1 MQWGEAYR
9 TLHRE
14 VWQESVR
21 VLKPGGLFVLN
32 ISDHVRGGK
41 VMPVTAWHTSA
52 LADLGVIWKYRLP
65 VETPRMRY
73 GQNSALRVSHEDVY
87 VGVL

>member
-1 MQWGEAYR
+1 
-9 TLHRE
+9 
-14 VWQESVR
+14 
-21 VLKPGGLFVLN
+21 
-32 ISDHVRGGK
+32 
-41 VMPVTAWHTSA
+41 MPVTAWHTSA